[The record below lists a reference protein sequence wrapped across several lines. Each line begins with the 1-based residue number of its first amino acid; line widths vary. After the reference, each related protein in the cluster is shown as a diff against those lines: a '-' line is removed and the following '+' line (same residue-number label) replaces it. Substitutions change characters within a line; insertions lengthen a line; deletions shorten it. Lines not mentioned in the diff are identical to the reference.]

1 MSLVKELYIWR
12 DKDFLFFS
20 LVIRLLAGS
29 AQIVG
34 GMHYKVRLAE
44 KVNLNFWIGMKPLF
58 VEDIKEAEGWV
69 INKVRLR
76 KYCNCN
82 VNSTFNV

>member
-1 MSLVKELYIWR
+1 VPLVKELYIWR

-29 AQIVG
+29 AQIDG
-34 GMHYKVRLAE
+34 GMQYKVRLAE

-69 INKVRLR
+69 KQSQIKEVL
-76 KYCNCN
+76 
-82 VNSTFNV
+82 